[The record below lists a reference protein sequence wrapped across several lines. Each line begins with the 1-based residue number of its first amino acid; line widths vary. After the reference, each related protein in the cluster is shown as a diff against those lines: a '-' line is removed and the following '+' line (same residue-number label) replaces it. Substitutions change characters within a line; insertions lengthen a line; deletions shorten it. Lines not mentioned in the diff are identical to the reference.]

1 MEIGGLLLSPH
12 SRAIVAAMKTCIF
25 EGTAPDAP
33 KLDASPPSADSIFE
47 NKVGKSTPS
56 DSKSLE
62 TACWMLSA
70 VTVVLQDGLPLNSAQ
85 LGAGKGALASTFLY
99 A

>member
-1 MEIGGLLLSPH
+1 
-12 SRAIVAAMKTCIF
+12 MKTWIF
-25 EGTAPDAP
+25 EGTAEDAP
-33 KLDASPPSADSIFE
+33 KLDASPARADSIFK

-62 TACWMLSA
+62 TACCILSA
-70 VTVVLQDGLPLNSAQ
+70 VTVVLHSGLPLSSAQ
-85 LGAGKGALASTFLY
+85 FGAGKGALASTFLY

>member
-1 MEIGGLLLSPH
+1 MTLLLSPH
-12 SRAIVAAMKTCIF
+12 SRTIVPAMKTWIF

-33 KLDASPPSADSIFE
+33 KLDASPPRADSIFE

-62 TACWMLSA
+62 TACCILSA
-70 VTVVLQDGLPLNSAQ
+70 VTVVLHSGLPLNAAQ
-85 LGAGKGALASTFLY
+85 LGAGRGALASTFLY